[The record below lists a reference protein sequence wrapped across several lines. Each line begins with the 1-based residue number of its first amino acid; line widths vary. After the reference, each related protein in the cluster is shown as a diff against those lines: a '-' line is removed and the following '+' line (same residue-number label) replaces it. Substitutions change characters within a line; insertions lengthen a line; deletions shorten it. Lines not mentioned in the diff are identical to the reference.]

1 MIAALRRP
9 FSRPLTFRLPTFQP
23 TRRHLWIVPG
33 LAVAIAAGQIGDQHA
48 MGLVPLLLFSIAPH
62 VPAWLGRRTGRTF
75 AVLHQPA
82 VPAAI
87 GMLAVAG
94 MLGPVWLVGAL
105 AWLGHIVIDWG
116 TGSAGIPFGGR
127 LIGGRTVD
135 GHDHA

>member
-9 FSRPLTFRLPTFQP
+9 ITLRVPSFQP

-33 LAVAIAAGQIGDQHA
+33 LAVAIAAGQVGDEHA
-48 MGLVPLLLFSIAPH
+48 IGLVPLLVFSIAPH

-75 AVLHQPA
+75 EVLHQPA

-87 GMLAVAG
+87 GALAVAG
-94 MLGPVWLVGAL
+94 LLAPVWLVGAL

-116 TGSAGIPFGGR
+116 FGAARLPFGGR
-127 LIGGRTVD
+127 
-135 GHDHA
+135 GHRSHGHG